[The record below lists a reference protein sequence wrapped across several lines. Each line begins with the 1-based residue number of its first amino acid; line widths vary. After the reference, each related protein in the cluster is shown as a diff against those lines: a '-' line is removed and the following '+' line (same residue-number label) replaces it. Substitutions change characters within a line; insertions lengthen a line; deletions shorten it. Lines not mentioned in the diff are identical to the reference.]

1 MPALDQDHHIVRHAL
16 EKDGWT
22 ITHDPL
28 TLTVGQDR
36 VHLDLGA
43 ERVIAAEKGIR
54 KIAVEIKMFRG
65 LSRVAD
71 LEEAIGQYVI

>member
-1 MPALDQDHHIVRHAL
+1 M
-16 EKDGWT
+16 
-22 ITHDPL
+22 

-54 KIAVEIKMFRG
+54 KIAVEIKMFRPQAVLVNRFQQRELYQG
-65 LSRVAD
+65 FI
-71 LEEAIGQYVI
+71 EEIVQWLP